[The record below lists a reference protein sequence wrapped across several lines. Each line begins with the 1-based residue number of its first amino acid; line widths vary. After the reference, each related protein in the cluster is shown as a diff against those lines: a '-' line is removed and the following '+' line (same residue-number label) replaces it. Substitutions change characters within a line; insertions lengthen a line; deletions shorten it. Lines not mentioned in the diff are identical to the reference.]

1 MVIRPHSI
9 RWSLCLL
16 CLALPVLASA
26 EVPSPQPDRRFFER
40 AWQAEHGLPE
50 NKVVAVEQDPD
61 GYLWVGTQVGLY
73 RFDGMRFQE
82 AVAANTAGVVS
93 GVIRAMLLDKGGR
106 LWVAKDQGVL
116 VCLERGSVTQ
126 VFTPKDGFSKFQI
139 RSMTQDIQSNIWLSD
154 SQGSVYCVQNGKV
167 QNYGPLGGLTEGG
180 PCWLASDLNGQ
191 IWFSHTGK
199 VGVMRKGL
207 FDVAF
212 TRGKSS
218 GFLQTA
224 RTGGVWLFADQQLFR
239 VREAADPQPI
249 GNLLPVDAGVQV
261 TSLYEDR
268 KELLWAG
275 TISDGLFYLDK
286 QGWRRVLTSHPA
298 ILNISEDSEGN
309 IWVGTQ
315 GGGLN
320 RVRPRRL
327 EIMGLDAGLPFD
339 AVQSVCGDVSGAI
352 WAVGHNGLLA
362 RSQED
367 GWTLVSNDAG
377 WQGGQ
382 ATCVAAITNGVAY
395 IGTRN
400 KGVIAYDKGIFAP
413 LCSTNPSVARNVR
426 MLTVSANGDVWVCSG
441 SRKVLYRFRDGAFKT
456 FELPAPLYVS
466 AIADDINK
474 DVWVSSVEGRLFRIR
489 DDRLT
494 EETSRTLPEPF
505 AIRCLHA
512 TRDGSLWIGYAGRG
526 LGRLKDGRFLQVRA
540 TDGLWDDYVSQII
553 SDDQGR
559 LWLAGNRGISFVA
572 LKDFDALANGQGKR
586 VRSVL
591 FGLGEELPNLQANLG
606 CWPNVART
614 QNGNVLMSMLTG
626 IAIIHPDRIEAPK
639 PGAYPTVIERVT
651 VNGIMVAASDA
662 PTFYPSRDPSNLADL
677 KKMSNQLSVRPGVR
691 QMEVDY
697 TALSFGASD
706 SLDFRYMLEGVDSN
720 WVEAGHRRTAYLGT
734 LRPGDYR
741 LRVQSRTYDGDWGPS
756 GATLSFTVLPFFW
769 QTWWFQISCLIGLL
783 AVTGGTIRVFERR
796 RNQQRIERLEREH
809 AVERERMRIAKD
821 LHDEMGPEL
830 TGITLLSDLAQGVDA
845 PPDEVKSDVRKIGD
859 MARGLSRSLSE
870 IVWAVNPRNDSVES
884 FVSYV
889 CHFAEEYLRP
899 AGIRCLLDIPD
910 TSLTHELTMEIRH
923 NLFMVIKEALNNVV
937 KHASATQV
945 QIRFEMNTASFK
957 LTLEDNG
964 CGFKSP
970 ATAMSERETHV
981 TPRRPVGNGLE
992 NMRQR
997 IESLGGRFTLQS
1009 APHAGTRIELELD
1022 FIPSRTGPCVTPFAY
1037 LQQEGHKG

>member
-9 RWSLCLL
+9 RGSLCLL
-16 CLALPVLASA
+16 GLALPVLTSA
-26 EVPSPQPDRRFFER
+26 EVIPPLPDRAFFAR

-73 RFDGMRFQE
+73 RFDGMCFQE

-93 GVIRAMLLDKGGR
+93 GLIRAMLLDAKGR

-126 VFTPKDGFSKFQI
+126 AFTPKDGFSKFQI
-139 RSMTQDIQSNIWLSD
+139 RSMAYDTQSNIWLSD
-154 SQGSVYCVQNGKV
+154 SQGNVYCVQNGKV
-167 QNYGPLGGLTEGG
+167 ENYGPLGGLTEGG
-180 PCWLASDLNGQ
+180 PCWLASDVSGQ
-191 IWFSHTGK
+191 IWFSRAGK
-199 VGVMRKGL
+199 MGVMRKGL
-207 FDVAF
+207 FEVAF
-212 TRGKSS
+212 TWGKSS

-224 RTGGVWLFADQQLFR
+224 RTGGVWLFADHQLYR
-239 VREAADPQPI
+239 VREAAEPQLI
-249 GNLLPVDAGVQV
+249 GDLLPVDAGVQV

-268 KELLWAG
+268 KERLWAG
-275 TISDGLFYLDK
+275 TPSDGLFCFDK
-286 QGWRRVLTSHPA
+286 QGWRRVLTSHPS
-298 ILNISEDSEGN
+298 ILSISEDSEGN

-327 EIMGLDAGLPFD
+327 EIMGLDTGLPFD
-339 AVQSVCGDVSGAI
+339 AVQSVCEDASGTI
-352 WAVGHNGLLA
+352 WVAGHNGLLA

-367 GWTLVSNDAG
+367 GWTLVSNDVG
-377 WQGGQ
+377 WQGGE
-382 ATCVAAITNGVAY
+382 ATCVAAGTNGTVY
-395 IGTRN
+395 IGTRH
-400 KGVIAYDKGIFAP
+400 KGVICYDKGVFGA
-413 LCSTNPSVARNVR
+413 LCPARPPVARNVR
-426 MLTVSANGDVWVCSG
+426 MLMVSENGDVWVG
-441 SRKVLYRFRDGAFKT
+441 PDTGKFLHRFRDGEFKT

-466 AIADDINK
+466 AFTDDINK

-489 DDRLT
+489 EDLLT
-494 EETSRTLPEPF
+494 EETSRTLSEPF

-526 LGRLKDGRFLQVRA
+526 LGRLKDGRFLQIRA
-540 TDGLWDDYVSQII
+540 TEGLWDNYVSQII
-553 SDDQGR
+553 SDAQGR
-559 LWLAGNRGISFVA
+559 LWLAGNRGISYVA
-572 LKDFDALANGQGKR
+572 LKDFDGLANGQGKR

-591 FGLGEELPNLQANLG
+591 FGRGEGLPNLQANQG
-606 CWPNVART
+606 GWPNVART
-614 QNGNVLMSMLTG
+614 QSGNLLMSMLTG
-626 IAIIHPDRIEAPK
+626 IAIIHPDRIEASTLNTF
-639 PGAYPTVIERVT
+639 PTVIERVT
-651 VNGIMVAASDA
+651 VNGCMVAASDA
-662 PTFYPSRDPSNLADL
+662 TTFYPAHDPSRLTNL
-677 KKMSNQLSVRPGVR
+677 KKGSTLLSLGPGVR

-697 TALSFGASD
+697 TALSYAASD
-706 SLDFRYMLEGVDSN
+706 ALDFRYMMEGLDSS

-741 LRVQSRTYDGDWGPS
+741 LRVQSRTYDGDWSPS
-756 GATLSFTVLPFFW
+756 GATVSFTVLPFFW

-783 AVTGGTIRVFERR
+783 AVTGGTIRAFERR
-796 RNQQRIERLEREH
+796 RNQQRIERLEHEH

-830 TGITLLSDLAQGVDA
+830 TGITLLSDLAQGADA
-845 PPDEVKSDVRKIGD
+845 PPDEIRSDVRKIGD
-859 MARGLSRSLSE
+859 MSRGLSRSLSE
-870 IVWAVNPRNDSVES
+870 IVWAVNPKNDSVES

-910 TSLTHELTMEIRH
+910 ASLTHELTMEVRH

-937 KHASATQV
+937 KHAAATQV
-945 QIRFEMNTASFK
+945 QLRFEMNAESFR

-964 CGFKSP
+964 CGFKGPVVTLSDQG
-970 ATAMSERETHV
+970 ANV

-992 NMRQR
+992 NMRHR
-997 IESLGGRFTLQS
+997 IESLGGHFTLQS
-1009 APHAGTRIELELD
+1009 APNAGTRIELELD
-1022 FIPSRTGPCVTPFAY
+1022 FAPSRTAPRVTPFAD
-1037 LQQEGHKG
+1037 LQQKMN